1 MTTLSSTPTLAVEN
15 ANFRHLVA
23 DIAWFGLAFT
33 STNRFLSVFALR
45 LGASEADLGWLTSL
59 PALLLAFSTTFA
71 LAWRARRR
79 NTIDAL
85 AVPGFVFRLTFL
97 LPALTPL
104 MPPAW
109 QIPWLVLSASIP
121 ALGQG
126 IASVM
131 FVSGLQESVSPSR
144 TTDLFSKRSRSF
156 NISLALSAIVF
167 GALLQRIPFPANYQ
181 LMFIASFG
189 FALLSLWHC
198 TRIEPIFGSQTSHY
212 SSRAIL
218 SAWHAREFRSLVA
231 TMVVTFVAFYSVYA
245 LVNYRLVEQLGA
257 DESYMAVYA
266 LIELAAG
273 ALISHFAPRIVARLG
288 HRGATAIAMG
298 LTAIPLVILATTSS
312 LWIAAISAVISG
324 AAWTFVAMVGIV
336 GLYVQ
341 AVPVAEATAYGVA
354 YHQIYG
360 LAIFAAPFLGTFL
373 VTSGIHI
380 EHALITGAALR
391 LLAGLAVGLSWW
403 RHGHSR
409 LPHSAI
415 EPGASVS

>member
-1 MTTLSSTPTLAVEN
+1 
-15 ANFRHLVA
+15 
-23 DIAWFGLAFT
+23 
-33 STNRFLSVFALR
+33 
-45 LGASEADLGWLTSL
+45 
-59 PALLLAFSTTFA
+59 
-71 LAWRARRR
+71 
-79 NTIDAL
+79 
-85 AVPGFVFRLTFL
+85 
-97 LPALTPL
+97 
-104 MPPAW
+104 
-109 QIPWLVLSASIP
+109 VLSASIP

-131 FVSGLQESVSPSR
+131 FVTGLQESVSQSR
-144 TTDLFSKRSRSF
+144 TTDLFSQRSRSF

-167 GALLQRIPFPANYQ
+167 GALLQKIPFPANYQ

-198 TRIEPIFGSQTSHY
+198 TRIEPIFVNQSPHY

-218 SAWHAREFRSLVA
+218 AAWHAREFRSLIA

-257 DESYMAVYA
+257 DESYMALYA

-273 ALISHFAPRIVARLG
+273 AAISHYAPRIVARLG
-288 HRGATAIAMG
+288 HRGATAIAMA
-298 LTAIPLVILATTSS
+298 LTAVPLVILATTTN
-312 LWIAAISAVISG
+312 LWVAAISAVISG

-360 LAIFAAPFLGTFL
+360 LAIFAAPFIGTFMI
-373 VTSGIHI
+373 TSDIQM
-380 EHALITGAALR
+380 EHALVAGAGLR
-391 LLAGLAVGLSWW
+391 LLAGLAVGISWW
-403 RHGHSR
+403 RHSHPR
-409 LPHSAI
+409 LSLSAI
-415 EPGASVS
+415 DPGVGVAQPDDGGMVG